1 MVMAKVKIKRRDGTP
16 TRYFWRD
23 EAEEEATDK
32 TVYKTSTEGVKR
44 MKTMRFN
51 PLTNEMRRV

>member
-1 MVMAKVKIKRRDGTP
+1 MAKVKIKRRDGTP

-23 EAEEEATDK
+23 EEEDAPTDK
-32 TVYKTSTEGVKR
+32 TVYKTSPDGVKR

-51 PLTNEMRRV
+51 PVTNQMRRV